1 MLIEKIRIVGLKWF
15 NKSNIEDIEITMDE
29 LFQII
34 VGSNGAGKSSLID
47 KCLPCVG
54 MASDFKEEGLLHY
67 NIRHHGSAYELI
79 SEIKG
84 KTTRHTFIRDG
95 ERLNDAG
102 TGTVQ
107 KLLIEQ
113 EFNITPEIHKLLT
126 GRSKFTVMPPTQT
139 MNMLMR
145 VSGLDLAYANG
156 LFQTIKDRSRDCIG
170 ALKHIQTKIEDT
182 TSRLASI
189 STVDNVESTIL
200 ELNERVVILTP
211 IAMHPINDLNT
222 DEQSLDVSVGKTLEA
237 CRRIK
242 GNVDTK
248 GYTTLNAMKSAASEQ
263 SGIVNSINTQLA
275 NLYAKLQDVG
285 GNLSAMRNDQG
296 DAVSL
301 KAEID
306 ETKMRLSECISDP
319 DIKDI
324 NIISVTLSK
333 LASIVDSIG
342 ELNLDLDSITRYNRD
357 ERQSTEEDLL
367 EARRELV
374 LVDSRIESDLNKI
387 KLADSATA
395 VNCSSCGA
403 DVHVH
408 GSLPHETYVAIKQ
421 SLKDDGLTHIKLT
434 DTIDDYTGLLYMYDE
449 YDRARQAV
457 NFVIQLAKDITGL
470 IKDHDEVIFN
480 HHNILIKCSSMISL
494 WTKYKEHAVL
504 SQRLDS
510 LQHSLAVIESG
521 KYNQLSVME
530 KDLES
535 QIDKLKSEM
544 SKSIEM
550 RKDLL
555 DNINIIEK
563 LDTAHATISTYQT
576 DMLARV
582 NNKAL
587 KEVVELAK
595 TERTRIIEQL
605 GILQSAQS
613 RKAHLESTL
622 ADLSSQEAKLIETK
636 KDLDIL
642 SNTLSPKQG
651 IIAEQMAKF
660 MQVFFG
666 KLNNVLGEIFNDGI
680 KVVANS
686 DMSKQD
692 YKFPLEIAGFS
703 QGTIADGS
711 EGEQEVINLGFRIAL
726 MKTLDLDGYPLFLD
740 ETGANFDDTHR
751 DNLIMFVKDILVSGQ
766 VSQIFMVSHYM
777 AMHGA
782 ISNFNTIVLH
792 GDNLS
797 VIPPNAN
804 SHVIIK

>member
-15 NKSNIEDIEITMDE
+15 NKSNIEDIEITIDE

-54 MASDFKEEGLLHY
+54 MASDFKEVGLLHY

-189 STVDNVESTIL
+189 STTDNVEATIQ
-200 ELNERVVILTP
+200 ELNERVVKLTP
-211 IAMHPINDLNT
+211 IAMHPVNDLNT
-222 DEQSLDVSVGKTLEA
+222 DEQSLDISVGKTLEA

-242 GNVDTK
+242 GNIDTK
-248 GYTTLNAMKSAASEQ
+248 GYTNLSAMRSAASEQ

-285 GNLSAMRNDQG
+285 SNLSSMRNDQG
-296 DAVSL
+296 DATSL
-301 KAEID
+301 KADISD
-306 ETKMRLSECISDP
+306 IKTRLSEYTSIPEVSDLNT
-319 DIKDI
+319 IAI
-324 NIISVTLSK
+324 TLSK
-333 LASIVDSIG
+333 LASVVDSIG

-357 ERQSTEEDLL
+357 MRQATEEDLR
-367 EARRELV
+367 AANSELV
-374 LVDSRIESDLNKI
+374 VLNSRIESNLNKI
-387 KLADSATA
+387 KIADSASA
-395 VNCSSCGA
+395 VSCNSCGA

-421 SLKDDGLTHIKLT
+421 SLKEDGLAHIKLT
-434 DTIDDYTGLLYMYDE
+434 DTIEDYTGLLYTYDE
-449 YDRARQAV
+449 YDRARHAA
-457 NFVIQLAKDITGL
+457 NFVVQLAKDIDGL

-480 HHNILIKCSSMISL
+480 RYNILTKCSSMISL
-494 WTKYKEHAVL
+494 WSKYKEYTEL
-504 SQRLDS
+504 SQRLES

-521 KYNQLSVME
+521 RYNQLSVIE

-535 QIDKLKSEM
+535 QIDTLKSEM
-544 SKSIEM
+544 AIAIDL

-563 LDTAHATISTYQT
+563 LNTAHTNIATYQT
-576 DMLARV
+576 DMLELV

-613 RKAHLESTL
+613 RKVHLENTL
-622 ADLSSQEAKLIETK
+622 ADLSSQETKLIETK

-642 SNTLSPKQG
+642 SNTISPKQG

-666 KLNNVLGEIFNDGI
+666 KLNMVLAEIFNDGI
-680 KVVANS
+680 KVVAKS
-686 DMSKQD
+686 DMTMQD

-711 EGEQEVINLGFRIAL
+711 EGEQEVINLAFRVAL

-740 ETGANFDDTHR
+740 ETGANFDDAHR

-782 ISNFNTIVLH
+782 ISNFNTVVLH